1 MAREITGKHVLIGT
15 VSAFSVIIVVNFFM
29 AYKAVSTFP
38 GVEAKNTWYASQNFE
53 ATRKA
58 QEALGWQVSE
68 AYEEG
73 RLVLRITEAASGQP
87 ASVTEMQV
95 LVGRST
101 EAAADQM
108 PVFIRDGGAFVA
120 PVDLGPGKW
129 LLRIEAVAADGTPF
143 RQQRQLYVK
152 G

>member
-15 VSAFSVIIVVNFFM
+15 VSAFSVIIVVNVFM

-68 AYEEG
+68 AYEDG

>member
-15 VSAFSVIIVVNFFM
+15 VSAFSIIIVVNVFM

-38 GVEAKNTWYASQNFE
+38 GVEARNTWYASQNFE
-53 ATRKA
+53 AARKA

-68 AYEEG
+68 TYEDG
-73 RLVLRITEAASGQP
+73 RLVLRITEARSGLP
-87 ASVTEMQV
+87 ASVSDMQV

-101 EAAADQM
+101 EATDDRV
-108 PVFIRDGGAFVA
+108 PVFIRESGAFVA
-120 PVDLGPGKW
+120 PVDLAPGKW
-129 LLRIEAVAADGTPF
+129 LLRIEALAADGTPF
-143 RQQRQLYVK
+143 RQQRQLHVK

>member
-15 VSAFSVIIVVNFFM
+15 VSAFSVIIAVNLLM

-68 AYEEG
+68 AYEDG
-73 RLVLRITEAASGQP
+73 RLMLRITEAASGQP
-87 ASVTEMQV
+87 ARVADMQV

-120 PVDLGPGKW
+120 PVDLAPGKW

>member
-68 AYEEG
+68 AYEDG

-87 ASVTEMQV
+87 ANVADMQV

-120 PVDLGPGKW
+120 PVDLAPGKW
-129 LLRIEAVAADGTPF
+129 LLRIEALAANGTPF

>member
-1 MAREITGKHVLIGT
+1 MAREITGKHVLIGV
-15 VSAFSVIIVVNFFM
+15 VSAFTVIIVVNFFM

-38 GVEAKNTWYASQNFE
+38 GLEAKNTWYASQNFE

-58 QEALGWQVSE
+58 QQALGWQVSE
-68 AYEEG
+68 AYEDG
-73 RLVLRITEAASGQP
+73 RLMLRITEAASGQP
-87 ASVTEMQV
+87 AKVADMQV

-120 PVDLGPGKW
+120 PVDLAPGKW
-129 LLRIEAVAADGTPF
+129 LLRIEALAADGTPF
-143 RQQRQLYVK
+143 RQQRQLFVK

>member
-15 VSAFSVIIVVNFFM
+15 VSAFSVIIAVNLLM

-68 AYEEG
+68 SYVDG
-73 RLVLRITEAASGQP
+73 RLVLRITEVASGQP
-87 ASVTEMQV
+87 AGVIDMQV

-129 LLRIEAVAADGTPF
+129 LLRIEAVAVDGTPF